1 MQQRKT
7 MSKLFQMGFIAALSG
22 TFFYI
27 GCGQNFSEEGVD
39 ESLQAKGF
47 QPLQEERKQSQPVV
61 RPVPDGARSSLG
73 GISVVVPAGWLVET
87 PSSSMRTAQYRL
99 PSAAG
104 DGSLAVFRFGPGR
117 GGGVEDNMERWLGQ
131 FQQPDGRDSRDVA
144 RFWKE
149 EVDGVSA
156 HLVDVSGT
164 FSVGAM
170 SGGSGEPQANY
181 TMLGAILEAPNGLF
195 VFKLTGPD
203 DSIREWRDSF
213 SLYIQSVRLEE

>member
-1 MQQRKT
+1 
-7 MSKLFQMGFIAALSG
+7 MSKVFRMGFIAALSG
-22 TFFYI
+22 TLFFS

-47 QPLQEERKQSQPVV
+47 QPLQERKQPQPVV
-61 RPVPDGARSSLG
+61 RPALEGARSSLG
-73 GISVVVPAGWLVET
+73 GISVIVPTGWLVET

-99 PSAAG
+99 PSATG
-104 DGSLAVFRFGPGR
+104 EGNLAVFRFGPGR

-144 RFWKE
+144 RFWTE
-149 EVDGVSA
+149 EVDGISA

-181 TMLGAILEAPNGLF
+181 AMLGAILEAPNGLF
-195 VFKLTGPD
+195 VFKLTGPE
-203 DSIREWRDSF
+203 DSIGEWRDSF
-213 SLYIQSVRLEE
+213 LSYILSIRIE

>member
-1 MQQRKT
+1 
-7 MSKLFQMGFIAALSG
+7 MSKIFRMGFIAALSG
-22 TFFYI
+22 TLCFS

-47 QPLQEERKQSQPVV
+47 EPLQEGRKQSQPVV
-61 RPVPDGARSSLG
+61 IPALEGARSSLG
-73 GISVVVPAGWLVET
+73 GISVNVPAGWLIET

-131 FQQPDGRDSRDVA
+131 FQQPDGRNSRDVA
-144 RFWKE
+144 RFWTE
-149 EVDGVSA
+149 EVDGISA

-170 SGGSGEPQANY
+170 SGGDGEPQANY
-181 TMLGAILEAPNGLF
+181 TMLGAILEAPNSLF
-195 VFKLTGPD
+195 VFKLTGPE
-203 DSIREWRDSF
+203 DSIGEWRDSF
-213 SLYIQSVRLEE
+213 SSYIQSIRVE